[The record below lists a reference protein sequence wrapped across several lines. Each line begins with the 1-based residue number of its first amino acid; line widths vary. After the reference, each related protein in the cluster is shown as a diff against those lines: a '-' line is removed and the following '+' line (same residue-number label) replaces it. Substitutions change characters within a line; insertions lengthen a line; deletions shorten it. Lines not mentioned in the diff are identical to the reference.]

1 MTTIRD
7 IAKLAN
13 VSVATVSRIINNSGK
28 VSKDTREKVNQIINE
43 TNYHPNQVARTLYQ
57 KRSKMIGIIIPFI
70 ENVFYARVGGGGGG
84 VLQPAGYTC
93 LVSFGVGSDNQ
104 KYQNAINGFLQNN
117 IDGIIS
123 SAFDLHENPY
133 HIPLV
138 IYDSANIDDNIVRIA
153 SNNIKGGTEIVN
165 LISHNQ
171 LKKVLIQHLPLKL
184 PTVNERV
191 SSIIDELNKKQLNY
205 ALQEINESDTYN
217 IGAKKALKNIQ
228 NYDAII
234 TVNDIYAAHI
244 LKLAKKQKLNVPEDF
259 QVVGYDNNELSE
271 FTTPT
276 LSTIDQQPELIGKT
290 AAKRLLKMINGEKST
305 KNSLIDIK
313 VVKREST
320 K

>member
-1 MTTIRD
+1 MTIRD

-28 VSKDTREKVNQIINE
+28 VSEETRNKVIKIIKEN
-43 TNYHPNQVARTLYQ
+43 NYQPNQVARTLYQ
-57 KRSKMIGIIIPFI
+57 KRSKMIGIIVPTID
-70 ENVFYARVGGGGGG
+70 NVFYARIINGIQS
-84 VLQPAGYTC
+84 VLQPSGYTC
-93 LVSFGVGSDNQ
+93 LVYSGVGSSNT
-104 KYQNAINGFLQNN
+104 KYHKAINSFLQNN

-123 SAFDLHENPY
+123 SAFDLHENYY
-133 HIPLV
+133 HIPFV
-138 IYDSANIDDNIVRIA
+138 MYDSANINDNIVRIV
-153 SNNIKGGTEIVN
+153 SNNIKGGTEIVD
-165 LISHNQ
+165 LISNNQ
-171 LKKVLIQHLPLKL
+171 IKKVLIQHLPLKL

-217 IGAKKALKNIQ
+217 IGAEKALKNIQ
-228 NYDAII
+228 KYNAII
-234 TVNDIYAAHI
+234 TINDIYAAHI
-244 LKLAKKQKLNVPEDF
+244 LKLAKKRNLKVPEDF
-259 QVVGYDNNELSE
+259 QLVGYDNNELSE
-271 FTTPT
+271 FTIPT
-276 LSTIDQQPELIGKT
+276 LSTIDQQPELIGKA

>member
-28 VSKDTREKVNQIINE
+28 VSASTKEKVNKIINE

-70 ENVFYARVGGGGGG
+70 ENVFYARVINGVQS

-93 LVSFGVGSDNQ
+93 LVSFNVGSDSQ
-104 KYQNAINGFLQNN
+104 KYQTAIDNFLQNN

-123 SAFDLHENPY
+123 SAFDLHENYY
-133 HIPLV
+133 HIPFV
-138 IYDSANIDDNIVRIA
+138 MYDSANIDDNIVRIA
-153 SNNIKGGTEIVN
+153 SNNIKGGIKVVD
-165 LISHNQ
+165 LINNNR

-184 PTVNERV
+184 PTVNERI
-191 SSIIDELNKKQLNY
+191 SSIIKELNKKQLNY
-205 ALQEINESDTYN
+205 TLQEINESDTYN
-217 IGAKKALKNIQ
+217 IAAEKALKNIQ
-228 NYDAII
+228 KYDAII
-234 TVNDIYAAHI
+234 TINDIYAAYI
-244 LKLAKKQKLNVPEDF
+244 LKLAKKMNLKIPEDF
-259 QVVGYDNNELSE
+259 QLVGYDNNELSE

-290 AAKRLLKMINGEKST
+290 AAKRLLDMIHGKKST
-305 KNSLIDIK
+305 ENSLIDIK
-313 VVKREST
+313 AVKREST

>member
-28 VSKDTREKVNQIINE
+28 VSKDTREKVNKIINE

-57 KRSKMIGIIIPFI
+57 KRSKMIGIIVPFI
-70 ENVFYARVGGGGGG
+70 ENVFYARIINGIQSI
-84 VLQPAGYTC
+84 LQPAGYTC
-93 LVSFGVGSDNQ
+93 LISFNVGSDRK
-104 KYQNAINGFLQNN
+104 KYQKAINSFLQNN

-123 SAFDLHENPY
+123 SAFDLHDNYY

-138 IYDSANIDDNIVRIA
+138 MYDSANIDDNIVRVV
-153 SNNIKGGTEIVN
+153 SNNIKGGKESVN
-165 LISHNQ
+165 LIENST
-171 LKKVLIQHLPLKL
+171 KKILIQHFPLNL
-184 PTVNERV
+184 PTVNERI
-191 SSIIDELNKKQLNY
+191 SSIINKLNEKQIDY
-205 ALQEINESDTYN
+205 TLQEINEDDTYD
-217 IGAKKALKNIQ
+217 IGAKNALKSIS

-244 LKLAKKQKLNVPEDF
+244 LKLAKKRNLKVPEDF
-259 QVVGYDNNELSE
+259 QLVGYDNNELSE

-290 AAKRLLKMINGEKST
+290 AAERLLEMINGRKTTE
-305 KNSLIDIK
+305 NSLIDIK
-313 VVKREST
+313 TIKRKST

>member
-43 TNYHPNQVARTLYQ
+43 TNYHPNQVARTLYK

-70 ENVFYARVGGGGGG
+70 ENVFYARIINGVQS

>member
-1 MTTIRD
+1 M
-7 IAKLAN
+7 
-13 VSVATVSRIINNSGK
+13 
-28 VSKDTREKVNQIINE
+28 
-43 TNYHPNQVARTLYQ
+43 
-57 KRSKMIGIIIPFI
+57 
-70 ENVFYARVGGGGGG
+70 
-84 VLQPAGYTC
+84 
-93 LVSFGVGSDNQ
+93 
-104 KYQNAINGFLQNN
+104 
-117 IDGIIS
+117 
-123 SAFDLHENPY
+123 
-133 HIPLV
+133 
-138 IYDSANIDDNIVRIA
+138 
-153 SNNIKGGTEIVN
+153 
-165 LISHNQ
+165 
-171 LKKVLIQHLPLKL
+171 IQHLPLKL

>member
-70 ENVFYARVGGGGGG
+70 ENVFYARIINGVQS

-93 LVSFGVGSDNQ
+93 LVSFGVGSDSK
-104 KYQNAINGFLQNN
+104 KYQNAINSFLQNN

-123 SAFDLHENPY
+123 SAFDLHENYY
-133 HIPLV
+133 HIPFV
-138 IYDSANIDDNIVRIA
+138 MYDSANINDNIVRIV
-153 SNNIKGGTEIVN
+153 SNNIKGGTEIVD
-165 LISHNQ
+165 LISNNQ
-171 LKKVLIQHLPLKL
+171 IKKVLIQHLPLKL

-205 ALQEINESDTYN
+205 ALQEINEIDTYN
-217 IGAKKALKNIQ
+217 IGAEKALKNIQ
-228 NYDAII
+228 KYNAII
-234 TVNDIYAAHI
+234 TINDIYAAHI
-244 LKLAKKQKLNVPEDF
+244 LKLAKKRNLKVPEDF
-259 QVVGYDNNELSE
+259 QLVGYDNNELSE

-276 LSTIDQQPELIGKT
+276 LSTIDQQPELIGKA

>member
-1 MTTIRD
+1 MTIRD

-28 VSKDTREKVNQIINE
+28 VSEETRNKVIKIIKEN
-43 TNYHPNQVARTLYQ
+43 NYQPNQVARTLYQ
-57 KRSKMIGIIIPFI
+57 KRSKMIGIIVPTID
-70 ENVFYARVGGGGGG
+70 NVFYARIINGIQS
-84 VLQPAGYTC
+84 VLQPSGYTC
-93 LVSFGVGSDNQ
+93 LVYSGVGSSNT
-104 KYQNAINGFLQNN
+104 KYHKAINSFLQNN

-123 SAFDLHENPY
+123 SAFDLHENYY
-133 HIPLV
+133 HIPFV
-138 IYDSANIDDNIVRIA
+138 MYDSANINDNIVRIV
-153 SNNIKGGTEIVN
+153 SNNIKGGTEIVD
-165 LISHNQ
+165 LISNNQ
-171 LKKVLIQHLPLKL
+171 IKKVLIQHLPLIL

-217 IGAKKALKNIQ
+217 IGAEKALKNIQ
-228 NYDAII
+228 KYNAII
-234 TVNDIYAAHI
+234 TINDIYAAHI
-244 LKLAKKQKLNVPEDF
+244 LKLAKKRNLKVPEDF
-259 QVVGYDNNELSE
+259 QLVGYDNNELSE
-271 FTTPT
+271 FTIPT
-276 LSTIDQQPELIGKT
+276 LSTIDQQPELIGKA

>member
-28 VSKDTREKVNQIINE
+28 VSASTKEKVNKIINE

-70 ENVFYARVGGGGGG
+70 ENVFYARIINGVQS

-93 LVSFGVGSDNQ
+93 LVSFNVGSDSQ
-104 KYQNAINGFLQNN
+104 KYQNEKQ
-117 IDGIIS
+117 ID
-123 SAFDLHENPY
+123 Y
-133 HIPLV
+133 
-138 IYDSANIDDNIVRIA
+138 
-153 SNNIKGGTEIVN
+153 T
-165 LISHNQ
+165 
-171 LKKVLIQHLPLKL
+171 
-184 PTVNERV
+184 
-191 SSIIDELNKKQLNY
+191 
-205 ALQEINESDTYN
+205 LQEINEDDTYD
-217 IGAKKALKNIQ
+217 IGAKNALKKISY
-228 NYDAII
+228 YDAII

-244 LKLAKKQKLNVPEDF
+244 LKLAKKRKLKVPEDF
-259 QVVGYDNNELSE
+259 QLVGYDNNELSE

-290 AAKRLLKMINGEKST
+290 AAKRLLEMIQGEKST
-305 KNSLIDIK
+305 ENSLIDIK

>member
-28 VSKDTREKVNQIINE
+28 VSASTKEKVNKIINE

-70 ENVFYARVGGGGGG
+70 ENVFYARIING
-84 VLQPAGYTC
+84 VQSALQPAGYTC
-93 LVSFGVGSDNQ
+93 LVSFNVGSDSQ
-104 KYQNAINGFLQNN
+104 KYQTAIDNFLQNN

-123 SAFDLHENPY
+123 SAFDLHQNYY
-133 HIPLV
+133 HIPFV
-138 IYDSANIDDNIVRIA
+138 MYDSANIDDNIVRIV
-153 SNNIKGGTEIVN
+153 SNNIKGGKESVH
-165 LISHNQ
+165 LIGSSN
-171 LKKVLIQHLPLKL
+171 KKVLIQHFPLNL
-184 PTVNERV
+184 STVNERI
-191 SSIIDELNKKQLNY
+191 SSIIKELNEKQIDY
-205 ALQEINESDTYN
+205 TLQEINEDDTYD
-217 IGAKKALKNIQ
+217 IGAKNALKKISY
-228 NYDAII
+228 YDAII

-244 LKLAKKQKLNVPEDF
+244 LKLAKKRKLKVPEDF
-259 QVVGYDNNELSE
+259 QLVGYDNNELSE

-290 AAKRLLKMINGEKST
+290 AAKRLLEMIQGEKST
-305 KNSLIDIK
+305 ENSLIDIK

>member
-28 VSKDTREKVNQIINE
+28 VSKATRKKVNQIINE

-57 KRSKMIGIIIPFI
+57 KRSKMIGIIIPFVD
-70 ENVFYARVGGGGGG
+70 NVFYARVINGIQS

-93 LVSFGVGSDNQ
+93 LISFSVGSDSQ
-104 KYQNAINGFLQNN
+104 KYQNAISSFLQNN

-123 SAFDLHENPY
+123 SSFDLHENYY

-138 IYDSANIDDNIVRIA
+138 MYDSANIEDNIVRIV
-153 SNNIKGGTEIVN
+153 SNNIKGGKESVH
-165 LISHNQ
+165 LISNN
-171 LKKVLIQHLPLKL
+171 LSKKVLIQHLPLDL
-184 PTVNERV
+184 PTVNERI
-191 SSIIDELNKKQLNY
+191 SSIIKELNKQQLDY
-205 ALQEINESDTYN
+205 TLQEINENDTYDM
-217 IGAKKALKNIQ
+217 GAEEALKNIK

-244 LKLAKKQKLNVPEDF
+244 LKLAKERNLKIPEDF
-259 QVVGYDNNELSE
+259 QLVGYDNNELSE

-290 AAKRLLKMINGEKST
+290 AAKRLLKMINGAQST
-305 KNSLIDIK
+305 ENSLI
-313 VVKREST
+313 E
-320 K
+320 

>member
-43 TNYHPNQVARTLYQ
+43 TNYYPNQVARTLYQ

-70 ENVFYARVGGGGGG
+70 ENVFYARIINGVQS

>member
-28 VSKDTREKVNQIINE
+28 VSKDTREKVNKIISE

-57 KRSKMIGIIIPFI
+57 KRSKMIGIIVPFI
-70 ENVFYARVGGGGGG
+70 ENVFYARIINGVQS

-93 LVSFGVGSDNQ
+93 LVSFSVGSDSQ
-104 KYQNAINGFLQNN
+104 KYKNAINSFLQNN

-123 SAFDLHENPY
+123 SAFDLHENDY
-133 HIPLV
+133 DIPFV
-138 IYDSANIDDNIVRIA
+138 MYDSANIDDNIVRIV
-153 SNNIKGGTEIVN
+153 SNNIKGGTEIVD
-165 LISHNQ
+165 LISNNPI
-171 LKKVLIQHLPLKL
+171 KKVLIQHLPLKL
-184 PTVNERV
+184 PTVNERI
-191 SSIIDELNKKQLNY
+191 SSIIKELNKKEIDY
-205 ALQEINESDTYN
+205 TLQEINEYDTYDA
-217 IGAKKALKNIQ
+217 GAKNALKNVS

-244 LKLAKKQKLNVPEDF
+244 LKLAKKMNLKVPEDF
-259 QVVGYDNNELSE
+259 QLVGYDNNELSE

-290 AAKRLLKMINGEKST
+290 AAKRLLEMINGKKTTE
-305 KNSLIDIK
+305 NSLINIK
-313 VVKREST
+313 AIKREST

>member
-28 VSKDTREKVNQIINE
+28 VSKDTREKVNKIINE

-57 KRSKMIGIIIPFI
+57 KRSKMIGIIVPFI
-70 ENVFYARVGGGGGG
+70 ENVFYARIINGIQSI
-84 VLQPAGYTC
+84 LQPAGYTC
-93 LVSFGVGSDNQ
+93 LVSFNVGSDRK
-104 KYQNAINGFLQNN
+104 KYQKAINSFLQNN

-123 SAFDLHENPY
+123 SAFDLHENYY
-133 HIPLV
+133 HIPFV
-138 IYDSANIDDNIVRIA
+138 MYDSANIDDNIVRVI
-153 SNNIKGGTEIVN
+153 SNNIKGGKESVN
-165 LISHNQ
+165 LIGNST
-171 LKKVLIQHLPLKL
+171 KKILIQHFPLNL
-184 PTVNERV
+184 PTVNERI
-191 SSIIDELNKKQLNY
+191 SSIIKKLNEKQIDY
-205 ALQEINESDTYN
+205 TLQEINEDDTYD
-217 IGAKKALKNIQ
+217 IGAKNALKSIS

-244 LKLAKKQKLNVPEDF
+244 LKLAKKRNLKVPEDF
-259 QVVGYDNNELSE
+259 QLVGYDNNELSE

-290 AAKRLLKMINGEKST
+290 AAERLLEMINGRKTTE
-305 KNSLIDIK
+305 NSLIDIK
-313 VVKREST
+313 TIKREST